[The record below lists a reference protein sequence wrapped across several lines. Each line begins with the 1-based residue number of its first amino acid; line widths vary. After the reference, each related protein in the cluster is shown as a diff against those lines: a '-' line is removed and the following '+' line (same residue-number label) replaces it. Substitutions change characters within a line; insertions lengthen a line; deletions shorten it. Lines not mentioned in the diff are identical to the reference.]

1 MLIKVYIVT
10 EWVREI
16 LKILLIQS
24 YKFNGSKNSDI
35 KHSMVKKILMFKNF
49 KKFNDLKS
57 SIVKILFLKNYSIV

>member
-57 SIVKILFLKNYSIV
+57 SIVKIP